1 MFLVARVTI
10 STGKRNIEYDI
21 HKEKKMWI
29 KVEKRIESGRRYQL
43 QYGDKTGR
51 PKLRGKT
58 ARTEERGPYCFH
70 STMGRRS
77 FCWSQIPAVILS
89 TMNDYYAYILG
100 I

>member
-43 QYGDKTGR
+43 
-51 PKLRGKT
+51 
-58 ARTEERGPYCFH
+58 
-70 STMGRRS
+70 
-77 FCWSQIPAVILS
+77 
-89 TMNDYYAYILG
+89 
-100 I
+100 